1 VNHPLSKDLNLFN
14 IDCTVLFPFNFHRI
28 LKVRVTLHKLINK
41 LLNLNQMQDK
51 QTLFHL
57 HTLLVQ
63 SIIMEDDSALLSI
76 LKSNLVLTIRMLV
89 GSNNLENET

>member
-1 VNHPLSKDLNLFN
+1 
-14 IDCTVLFPFNFHRI
+14 
-28 LKVRVTLHKLINK
+28 
-41 LLNLNQMQDK
+41 MQDK